1 MDNGTIRVL
10 LAEDVAILRK
20 GLMMLLGAASDVVVV
35 GEAADGLEAVRLA
48 GELSPGVVLM
58 DLSMPRL
65 DGIGAIG
72 EIKRLH
78 PQVRVL
84 ALTAHLD
91 AELVRR
97 TFAAGADGYLL
108 KNVGEAELARAIRLV
123 AGGSPYHSPEVAA
136 LLAEQEPEAG

>member
-1 MDNGTIRVL
+1 MQNGTIRVL
-10 LAEDVAILRK
+10 LAEDVGILRK
-20 GLMMLLGAASDVVVV
+20 GLMILLGAASDVAVV

-48 GELSPGVVLM
+48 GELSPDVVLM

-65 DGIGAIG
+65 DGVGAIA

-78 PQVRVL
+78 PGVRAV
-84 ALTAHLD
+84 ALTAHLEAD
-91 AELVRR
+91 LVRR

-108 KNVGEAELARAIRLV
+108 KNAGEAELARAIRLV

-136 LLAEQEPEAG
+136 LLAGQEPGAG